1 MLFYRSL
8 TPESS
13 ATTATSEK
21 SKMQVLVAS
30 NSNKPQ
36 PIMHSGDRT
45 SVSRKDQDHLNS
57 LQNQTKFKSLGD
69 LHMEKGLPADVPPP
83 RYNHNRKIAS
93 RIKGSKDR
101 LVKRLS
107 LYVTENL

>member
-1 MLFYRSL
+1 
-8 TPESS
+8 
-13 ATTATSEK
+13 
-21 SKMQVLVAS
+21 MQVLVAS
-30 NSNKPQ
+30 NSNKPTL
-36 PIMHSGDRT
+36 SGHQGPGLAAKKQ
-45 SVSRKDQDHLNS
+45 SVPPTEVAPEQSSVVNN

-69 LHMEKGLPADVPPP
+69 LHMEKGLPAAVPPP